1 MVDINILSLNGIDLV
16 LCLHH
21 QQYKGEI
28 LILAGKD
35 KTHYITRC
43 KQAGAAGFISKRNN
57 LSELTNALFSIE
69 SGYGFFPL

>member
-1 MVDINILSLNGIDLV
+1 M
-16 LCLHH
+16 LCLRH
-21 QQYKGEI
+21 QEYKGGI

-57 LSELTNALFSIE
+57 LSELTNTLCSIE
-69 SGYGFFPL
+69 AGYSFFLCTREIFLQKVFSD